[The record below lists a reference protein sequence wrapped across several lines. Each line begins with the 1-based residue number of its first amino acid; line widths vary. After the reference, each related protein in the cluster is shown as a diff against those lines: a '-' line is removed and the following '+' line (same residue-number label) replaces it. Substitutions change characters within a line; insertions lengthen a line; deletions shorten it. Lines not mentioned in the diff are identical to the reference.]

1 MRWAPQPG
9 PQLAAIQATWC
20 EEVFF
25 GGARGG
31 GKSDFLLG
39 DFARDIS
46 AYGTDWRGV
55 LFRRTYP
62 ELEELVAR
70 SRVIFQRFPCGEHR
84 RRWDYLAGLID
95 GGARPAVRSS
105 TMI

>member
-1 MRWAPQPG
+1 VAQVADQWKPQSG

-20 EEVFF
+20 DELFF

-39 DFARDIS
+39 DFARDVPTYREAWS
-46 AYGTDWRGV
+46 GV

-62 ELEELVAR
+62 ELEELIKR
-70 SRVIFQRFPCGEHR
+70 SRTIYPATFPGAEYRERPANEWRFPVAPR
-84 RRWDYLAGLID
+84 
-95 GGARPAVRSS
+95 
-105 TMI
+105 